1 MHLRLASKKTF
12 GGVIVNDATK
22 EVLKEI
28 ISDKKEL
35 LKHIDINIKR
45 IDENLD
51 AEKVLRNKI
60 LKEIKELEEDSSK

>member
-1 MHLRLASKKTF
+1 MHLRLVNKKAF

-22 EVLKEI
+22 KVLKEI
-28 ISDKKEL
+28 ISDKKEF

-60 LKEIKELEEDSSK
+60 LKEIKDLEEDLSK

>member
-1 MHLRLASKKTF
+1 M
-12 GGVIVNDATK
+12 NDATK
-22 EVLKEI
+22 EVLKGI
-28 ISDKKEL
+28 ISDKKEF

-60 LKEIKELEEDSSK
+60 LKEIKELEEDLSK

>member
-1 MHLRLASKKTF
+1 M
-12 GGVIVNDATK
+12 NDATK

-60 LKEIKELEEDSSK
+60 LKEIKDLEEDLSK

>member
-1 MHLRLASKKTF
+1 M
-12 GGVIVNDATK
+12 NDATK

-60 LKEIKELEEDSSK
+60 LKEIKELEEDLSK

>member
-1 MHLRLASKKTF
+1 M
-12 GGVIVNDATK
+12 NDATK
-22 EVLKEI
+22 EVLKGI

-60 LKEIKELEEDSSK
+60 LKEIKELEEDLSK